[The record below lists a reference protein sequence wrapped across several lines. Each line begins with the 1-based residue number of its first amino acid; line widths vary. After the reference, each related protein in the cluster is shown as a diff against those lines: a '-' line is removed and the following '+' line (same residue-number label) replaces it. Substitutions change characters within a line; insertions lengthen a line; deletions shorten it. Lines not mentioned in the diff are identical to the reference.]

1 MSRFIDL
8 YVEQAVIGGI
18 MLAAGR
24 TDGVDMATDAIE
36 GLTED
41 HFTATPHKVALRSYK
56 RLNES
61 GEKIDLLTL
70 TSDLERLGALESAGG
85 FAYLAECSKNTPS
98 FANLASYCEKLREM
112 HLGRRMTLAL
122 QVGIQ
127 KLSEPSSEGIADIIG
142 NIQADISGIEHSAD
156 YGTEHITTGIDMSLE
171 TIQSIISGD
180 IWKHKTELGMATI
193 DSAFGGFNNT
203 DFIVVG
209 GRPGMGKT
217 MFSTTVTETVGL
229 KNKKPVLFFS
239 LEMPVDQISERVAFH
254 RARVSKEDLL
264 SKQSGVM
271 DGAWGK
277 VGHCMKDFIEAPI
290 YINDKPSL
298 SVHQVRAEARRMSKK
313 LGGLGVVI
321 VDYLQ
326 KMRMSDPENMNRSVG
341 EIATGLKNL
350 AKELRCPVIAL
361 AQLNRKVEERANKR
375 PVAADL
381 RESGVIEQEADVIFM
396 IYRDEKYNPN
406 TELKGIT
413 EIICVKSRHAPGAEK
428 TYHFSSRYSGLDP
441 VDFTYSGQMQQEADY
456 EC

>member
-156 YGTEHITTGIDMSLE
+156 YGTEHITTGIDMSLD

-209 GRPGMGKT
+209 GRPGMGKDR
-217 MFSTTVTETVGL
+217 
-229 KNKKPVLFFS
+229 K
-239 LEMPVDQISERVAFH
+239 
-254 RARVSKEDLL
+254 
-264 SKQSGVM
+264 
-271 DGAWGK
+271 
-277 VGHCMKDFIEAPI
+277 
-290 YINDKPSL
+290 
-298 SVHQVRAEARRMSKK
+298 SVV
-313 LGGLGVVI
+313 
-321 VDYLQ
+321 
-326 KMRMSDPENMNRSVG
+326 
-341 EIATGLKNL
+341 
-350 AKELRCPVIAL
+350 
-361 AQLNRKVEERANKR
+361 
-375 PVAADL
+375 
-381 RESGVIEQEADVIFM
+381 
-396 IYRDEKYNPN
+396 
-406 TELKGIT
+406 
-413 EIICVKSRHAPGAEK
+413 
-428 TYHFSSRYSGLDP
+428 
-441 VDFTYSGQMQQEADY
+441 
-456 EC
+456 

>member
-1 MSRFIDL
+1 
-8 YVEQAVIGGI
+8 
-18 MLAAGR
+18 
-24 TDGVDMATDAIE
+24 
-36 GLTED
+36 
-41 HFTATPHKVALRSYK
+41 
-56 RLNES
+56 
-61 GEKIDLLTL
+61 
-70 TSDLERLGALESAGG
+70 
-85 FAYLAECSKNTPS
+85 S
-98 FANLASYCEKLREM
+98 FANLAAYCEKLREM
-112 HLGRRMTLAL
+112 YLGRRMTLAL

-127 KLSEPSSEGIADIIG
+127 KLSEPTTEGIADIIG

-171 TIQSIISGD
+171 TIQAIINGD
-180 IWKHKTELGMATI
+180 IWKYKTELGMSTI

-239 LEMPVDQISERVAFH
+239 LEMPVEQISERVAFH

-441 VDFTYSGQMQQEADY
+441 VAFHHSEQQEIDHDY

>member
-8 YVEQAVIGGI
+8 YAEKSVIGGI
-18 MLAAGR
+18 MLAASKPEGA
-24 TDGVDMATDAIE
+24 DAATDAIE
-36 GLTED
+36 GMGEE
-41 HFTATPHKVALRSYK
+41 HFTVRPHKLILNAYK
-56 RLNES
+56 RLNDAGS
-61 GEKIDLLTL
+61 PIDLLTL
-70 TSDLERLGALESAGG
+70 TDELERTGNLADVGG
-85 FAYLAECSKNTPS
+85 FGYLAECTKDTPS
-98 FANLASYCEKLREM
+98 YANLSAYCEKLRE
-112 HLGRRMTLAL
+112 LATGRRMAL
-122 QVGIQ
+122 ILQASLQ
-127 KLSEPSSEGIADIIG
+127 KLSEPTSDSLSDVIG
-142 NIQADISGIEHSAD
+142 AIQADVSGIECQDES
-156 YGTEHITTGIDMSLE
+156 GTEHITTGIDMSLE

-264 SKQSGVM
+264 SNKAGVM

-277 VGHCMKDFIEAPI
+277 VGNCMKDFIDSPI
-290 YINDKPSL
+290 YINNKTSL
-298 SVHQVRAEARRMSKK
+298 SVHQVRAEARRMHKK

-441 VDFTYSGQMQQEADY
+441 VAFTQNERDMQEADY

>member
-24 TDGVDMATDAIE
+24 AEGVDMATDAIE

-142 NIQADISGIEHSAD
+142 NIQADISGIEHNTD

-313 LGGLGVVI
+313 LGGLGV
-321 VDYLQ
+321 
-326 KMRMSDPENMNRSVG
+326 
-341 EIATGLKNL
+341 
-350 AKELRCPVIAL
+350 
-361 AQLNRKVEERANKR
+361 
-375 PVAADL
+375 
-381 RESGVIEQEADVIFM
+381 
-396 IYRDEKYNPN
+396 
-406 TELKGIT
+406 
-413 EIICVKSRHAPGAEK
+413 
-428 TYHFSSRYSGLDP
+428 
-441 VDFTYSGQMQQEADY
+441 
-456 EC
+456 